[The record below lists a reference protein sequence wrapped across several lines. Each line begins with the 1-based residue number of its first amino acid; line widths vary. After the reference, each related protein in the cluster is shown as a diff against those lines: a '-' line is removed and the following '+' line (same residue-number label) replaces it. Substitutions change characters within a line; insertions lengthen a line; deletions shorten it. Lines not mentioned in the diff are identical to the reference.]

1 MSDEPLDVRQ
11 LLGPDGP
18 IARRLPD
25 FEVREQQLDLSVAIA
40 RALKE
45 GRHLIAEAGT
55 GTGKS
60 FAYLLPAAMHADQH
74 VGDGPVVISTRT
86 IALQEQ
92 LESKDLPFLH
102 AVLPF
107 EWSSVTAI
115 GRNNYL
121 CLRRMHQAETN
132 QELFEDPERHDQLR
146 RIVDWS
152 LSADDGTRQEL
163 AFEPRPEVWE
173 EVQAEHGNCL
183 QRACKYYKPCYWQ
196 RARRRMQT
204 AQVLVVNHALYFA
217 DLALRMAGASYL
229 PAHRVVV
236 FDEAHHLAQTATQSL
251 GLRIG
256 RTTLGWHLRRIH
268 KRRGDRTLLRK
279 HGTQAALLLWEE
291 AHLVGEA
298 LFDSLQERLQQR
310 RSSPGGFGSS
320 GGGSPGGSSR
330 DGIALHEETIEEGLS
345 PILRALAG
353 ELAGAA
359 MRSDKV
365 DVQMELQARAN
376 GLEGLC
382 ATLRAL
388 CVANP
393 DAETPLVRWLEP
405 SRHGAQLCGAPLDVS
420 ETLRKHLFEG
430 GATAI
435 LTSATLA
442 TTEASAASGTAAHAP
457 VDPDAAGSA
466 NERRRP
472 DGFEWLRSQLGID
485 GAEALQVGSPFDYD
499 RSVRLVLEE
508 AMPDPSREAHTYRR
522 EVTERTLRHL
532 LDNGGRA
539 LILCTSWD
547 FVRNLAQLLRA
558 PLAEAGIELLVQGE
572 APLTRL
578 LQRKRDVPTSVL
590 LGTDSL
596 WEGIDVRGEALTLLV
611 VTRLPFASP
620 GHPLTQ
626 ARMQAMKERGR
637 DPFQD
642 HSLPEAVLKFRQGF
656 GRLIRGS
663 DDRGTVVV
671 MDPRIRTKRYGQ
683 RFVGALPFSADYEPE
698 T

>member
-1 MSDEPLDVRQ
+1 MSDAPLEVRD
-11 LLGPDGP
+11 LLGSGGP

-25 FEVREQQLDLSVAIA
+25 FEVRPQQLDLAVAVA
-40 RALKE
+40 SAFER

-60 FAYLLPAAMHADQH
+60 FAYLLPAALHADRHQ
-74 VGDGPVVISTRT
+74 GDGPVVISTRT

-92 LESKDLPFLH
+92 LEKKDLPFLH

-121 CLRRMHQAETN
+121 CLRRMHQAERN

-152 LSADDGTRQEL
+152 LSASDGTRQEL
-163 AFEPRPEVWE
+163 PFPPRPEVWE

-183 QRACKYYKPCYWQ
+183 QRACKHYDACYWQ

-217 DLALRMAGASYL
+217 DLALRIAGASYL

-236 FDEAHHLAQTATQSL
+236 FDEAHHLEQTATQSL
-251 GLRIG
+251 GLRIA
-256 RTTLGWHLRRIH
+256 RTTVGWHLQRIH
-268 KRRGDRTLLRK
+268 RRRGDRTLLAR
-279 HGTQAALLLWEE
+279 HGSGAAKLLWEE
-291 AHLVGEA
+291 AHQLAESF
-298 LFDSLQERLQQR
+298 FDGLQERLHAGR
-310 RSSPGGFGSS
+310 G
-320 GGGSPGGSSR
+320 
-330 DGIALHEETIEEGLS
+330 DGVALHDEPVEDGLS
-345 PILRALAG
+345 PILRALSG
-353 ELAGAA
+353 ELAAA
-359 MRSDKV
+359 AIRTDKV
-365 DVQMELQARAN
+365 DTQMELQARAN
-376 GLEGLC
+376 GLDALC
-382 ATLRAL
+382 ATMRAL
-388 CVANP
+388 CVPNP
-393 DAETPLVRWLEP
+393 NAETPLVRWLEP
-405 SRHGAQLCGAPLDVS
+405 SRRGAVLCGAPLDVS
-420 ETLRKHLFEG
+420 ATLRRHLFG
-430 GATAI
+430 GGVTAV

-442 TTEASAASGTAAHAP
+442 TSAQVAGAQAPAGGDRDIGVEVVDGDGRREASPAAPGDAP
-457 VDPDAAGSA
+457 
-466 NERRRP
+466 EFR
-472 DGFEWLRSQLGID
+472 WLREQLGID
-485 GAEALQVGSPFDYD
+485 DAETLQVGSPFDYD
-499 RSVRLVLEE
+499 RAVRLVLEE
-508 AMPDPSREAHTYRR
+508 AMPDPAREAQLFRR
-522 EVTERTLRHL
+522 EVTERTLRHV

-547 FVRNLAQLLRA
+547 FVRNLAQLLRR
-558 PLAEAGIELLVQGE
+558 PLAEAGITLLVQGE

-578 LQRKRDVPTSVL
+578 LQQKRDEPTSVL

-596 WEGIDVRGEALTLLV
+596 WEGIDVRGDALTLLV

-620 GHPLTQ
+620 GHPLTK
-626 ARMQAMKERGR
+626 ARMQALKERGR

-663 DDRGTVVV
+663 ADRGTVVV
-671 MDPRIRTKRYGQ
+671 MDPRVRTKGYGR
-683 RFVGALPFSADYEPE
+683 RFVAALPFSPDYEPDAQ
-698 T
+698 